1 MVKSRLLLQIWKFRV
16 TPDLSVTTPVI
27 AVLGAGSWGT
37 GLALQLDRSGSRSIL
52 WDRDTE
58 NLLQIRSTRQNKR
71 YLPDIDIPVSIRVE
85 TDVLAAVKASDHVLV
100 VTPSHAFA
108 SIISTIR
115 EVLVPG
121 QGVAWACKGF
131 EPGSGRLL
139 HQVAMELLPP
149 GTPLAIV
156 TGPSFA
162 KEVAMDLPTAVTVAG
177 SDSSFTHTIAA
188 ALHGGRFR
196 VYTSDDMIGAEL
208 GGAVKN
214 VMAVAT
220 GICDGMQLG
229 DNARAALITR
239 GLAEMMRLGAAL
251 NAKPETLMGLAG
263 AGDLI
268 LTCTG
273 DLSRNRRLGLL
284 LGKGKT
290 LRQALDEIGQ
300 VVEGVNSAAEVQ
312 RLAIQHGINMPISE
326 QVNGIIHKGWNP
338 EEGVARLLAR
348 EQKAEH
354 ED

>member
-1 MVKSRLLLQIWKFRV
+1 VVESP
-16 TPDLSVTTPVI
+16 TI

-58 NLLQIRSTRQNKR
+58 NLARIRADRRNDR
-71 YLPDIDIPVSIRVE
+71 YLPGIEIPTSINVE
-85 TDVLAAVKASDHVLV
+85 DDVLAAVRASDHVLL

-108 SIISTIR
+108 SIITTIR
-115 EVLVPG
+115 EVLVDG

-131 EPGSGRLL
+131 EPGSGKLLHTVATRLL
-139 HQVAMELLPP
+139 PESTAQ
-149 GTPLAIV
+149 AIV

-162 KEVAMDLPTAVTVAG
+162 KEVAMNLPTAVTVAG
-177 SDSSFTHTIAA
+177 SDDAFTKVMAS

-220 GICDGMQLG
+220 GICDGMKLG

-273 DLSRNRRLGLL
+273 DLSRNRQLGLK
-284 LGKGKT
+284 LGSGKSVK
-290 LRQALDEIGQ
+290 QAVKEIGQ
-300 VVEGVNSAAEVQ
+300 VVEGINSSAEVQ
-312 RLAIQHGINMPISE
+312 RLATEHDINMPISE
-326 QVNGIIHKGWNP
+326 QVNGIIHKGWDP
-338 EEGVARLLAR
+338 VEGVARLLAR

-354 ED
+354 GA

>member
-1 MVKSRLLLQIWKFRV
+1 M
-16 TPDLSVTTPVI
+16 
-27 AVLGAGSWGT
+27 LGAGSWGT
-37 GLALQLDRSGSRSIL
+37 ALALQLDRSGSRSIL
-52 WDRDTE
+52 WGRDAE
-58 NLLQIRSTRQNKR
+58 HIAQIRSSRCNRR
-71 YLPDIDIPVSIRVE
+71 YLPEIEIPLSIELE
-85 TDVLAAVKASDHVLV
+85 TDITAAVQAADHVLLA
-100 VTPSHAFA
+100 TPSFAFGA
-108 SIISTIR
+108 TIKAIR
-115 EVLVPG
+115 DVLVPR

-139 HQVAMELLPP
+139 HQVAAELLQP

-162 KEVAMDLPTAVTVAG
+162 QEVAMDLPTAVTVAG
-177 SDSSFTHTIAA
+177 SDSRFTGIMAA

-196 VYTSDDMIGAEL
+196 AYTSDDMIGAGF

-214 VMAVAT
+214 VLAVAT
-220 GICDGMQLG
+220 GICDGMKLG

-273 DLSRNRRLGLL
+273 DLSRNRQLGLL
-284 LGKGKT
+284 LGQGKT
-290 LRQALDEIGQ
+290 LEQALDAIGQ
-300 VVEGVNSAAEVQ
+300 VVEAVNSAVEVQ
-312 RLAIQHGINMPISE
+312 RLASQHKINMPISE

-338 EEGVARLLAR
+338 VEGVARLLAR

-354 ED
+354 

>member
-1 MVKSRLLLQIWKFRV
+1 MAKA
-16 TPDLSVTTPVI
+16 PVI

-37 GLALQLDRSGSRSIL
+37 GLALQLDRSGTQCIL

-58 NLLQIRSTRQNKR
+58 NLLKIRADRSNER
-71 YLPDIDIPVSIRVE
+71 YLPGIPVPESITIE
-85 TDVLAAVKASDHVLV
+85 TDILAAVTAADHVLL
-100 VTPSHAFA
+100 VTPSYAFA
-108 SIISTIR
+108 EIITTIR
-115 EVLVPG
+115 EKLVPG
-121 QGVAWACKGF
+121 QGIAWACKGF

-139 HQVAMELLPP
+139 HHVATDLLPE
-149 GTPLAIV
+149 GTPQAIV

-162 KEVAMDLPTAVTVAG
+162 KEVAMNLPTAVTVAG
-177 SDSSFTHTIAA
+177 SDEAFTKVMAN

-196 VYTSDDMIGAEL
+196 AYTSHDMIGAEL

-220 GICDGMQLG
+220 GICDGMKLG

-239 GLAEMMRLGAAL
+239 GLAEMMRLGSAL

-273 DLSRNRRLGLL
+273 DLSRNRRLGLK
-284 LGKGKT
+284 LGAGKT
-290 LRQALDEIGQ
+290 LDQALEEIGQ
-300 VVEGVNSAAEVQ
+300 VVEGVNSSAEVQ
-312 RLAIQHGINMPISE
+312 RLAIEYGINMPISE

-338 EEGVARLLAR
+338 VEGVARLMAR
-348 EQKAEH
+348 AQKAEYG
-354 ED
+354 E

>member
-1 MVKSRLLLQIWKFRV
+1 MRTK
-16 TPDLSVTTPVI
+16 PPVI

-37 GLALQLDRSGSRSIL
+37 GLALQLDRSGSRCIL

-58 NLLQIRSTRQNKR
+58 NLSQIRLTRRNTR
-71 YLPDIDIPVSIRVE
+71 YLPGIEIPDSIVVE
-85 TDVLAAVKASDHVLV
+85 DDLLAAVKAAEHVLLV
-100 VTPSHAFA
+100 IPSHAFA
-108 SIISTIR
+108 STITTIR
-115 EVLVPG
+115 EVLLPG

-139 HQVAMELLPP
+139 HEVAAELLPSS
-149 GTPLAIV
+149 TPLAIV

-162 KEVAMDLPTAVTVAG
+162 MEVAMNLPTAVTVAG
-177 SDSSFTHTIAA
+177 HDSQFTKVIAQ

-196 VYTSDDMIGAEL
+196 AYTSDDMIGAGL

-220 GICDGMQLG
+220 GICDGLKLG

-273 DLSRNRRLGLL
+273 DLSRNRRLGLK
-284 LGKGKT
+284 LGAGKT
-290 LRQALDEIGQ
+290 LEQALDEIGQ

-312 RLAIQHGINMPISE
+312 RLAIEHDINMPISE
-326 QVNGIIHKGWNP
+326 QVNGIIHKGWDP
-338 EEGVARLLAR
+338 AEGVARLLAR

-354 ED
+354 EDRG

>member
-1 MVKSRLLLQIWKFRV
+1 MAKA
-16 TPDLSVTTPVI
+16 PVI

-37 GLALQLDRSGSRSIL
+37 ALALQLDRSGSRSIL

-58 NLLQIRSTRQNKR
+58 NLSKIRAERCNQR
-71 YLPDIDIPVSIRVE
+71 YLPGIDVPESIVVEADII
-85 TDVLAAVKASDHVLV
+85 AAVKAADHILL

-108 SIISTIR
+108 AVIKTIR
-115 EVLVPG
+115 GVLKPG
-121 QGVAWACKGF
+121 QGIAWACKGF

-139 HQVAMELLPP
+139 HHVAKELLPQS
-149 GTPLAIV
+149 TPLAIV

-162 KEVAMDLPTAVTVAG
+162 KEVAMNLPTAVTVAG
-177 SDSSFTHTIAA
+177 PDSEFTKVMAN

-196 VYTSDDMIGAEL
+196 AYTGDDMVGAEL

-220 GICDGMQLG
+220 GICDGMKLG

-273 DLSRNRRLGLL
+273 DLSRNRQLGLK
-284 LGKGKT
+284 LGKGVT
-290 LRQALDEIGQ
+290 LQQALDDIGQ
-300 VVEGVNSAAEVQ
+300 VVEGVNSAAEVA
-312 RLAIQHGINMPISE
+312 RLALEYDINMPISE
-326 QVNGIIHKGWNP
+326 QVNGIIHNGWDP
-338 EEGVARLLAR
+338 VEGVARLLAR

-354 ED
+354 GD

>member
-1 MVKSRLLLQIWKFRV
+1 MGPL
-16 TPDLSVTTPVI
+16 I

-37 GLALQLDRSGSRSIL
+37 ALALQLDRSGSRSIL

-58 NLLQIRSTRQNKR
+58 NLEEVRATRFNQR
-71 YLPDIDIPVSIRVE
+71 YLPGIVIPESIVIENDIH
-85 TDVLAAVKASDHVLV
+85 AAVKAADHVLV
-100 VTPSHAFA
+100 VTPSYAFA
-108 SIISTIR
+108 SIMETIR

-139 HQVAMELLPP
+139 HQVAMELLPKT
-149 GTPLAIV
+149 TPLAIV

-162 KEVAMDLPTAVTVAG
+162 KEVALNLPTAVTVAG
-177 SDSSFTHTIAA
+177 TDIGFTKVMAS

-196 VYTSDDMIGAEL
+196 AYTSQDMIGAEL

-220 GICDGMQLG
+220 GICDGMELG

-273 DLSRNRRLGLL
+273 DLSRNRRLGLR

-290 LRQALDEIGQ
+290 LKQALDEIGQ

-312 RLAIQHGINMPISE
+312 RLAIKHKVNMPISE
-326 QVNGIIHKGWNP
+326 QVNGIIHQGWDP
-338 EEGVARLLAR
+338 VEGVARLMAR
-348 EQKAEH
+348 EQKAEYG
-354 ED
+354 D

>member
-1 MVKSRLLLQIWKFRV
+1 M
-16 TPDLSVTTPVI
+16 
-27 AVLGAGSWGT
+27 LGAGSWGT
-37 GLALQLDRSGSRSIL
+37 GLALQLDRSGSHTIM

-58 NLLQIRSTRQNKR
+58 NLAKIRSTGRNQR
-71 YLPDIDIPVSIRVE
+71 YLPDIEIPASIDIEDDI
-85 TDVLAAVKASDHVLV
+85 LAAVKAADHVLV

-108 SIISTIR
+108 ATLKIIR
-115 EVLVPG
+115 EVLKPG

-139 HQVAMELLPP
+139 HQVALELLPAD
-149 GTPLAIV
+149 TPLAIV

-162 KEVAMDLPTAVTVAG
+162 KEVAMNLPTAVTVAG
-177 SDSSFTHTIAA
+177 SDRDFAKLMA
-188 ALHGGRFR
+188 DALHGGRFR
-196 VYTSDDMIGAEL
+196 AYTSDDIIGAEL

-220 GICDGMQLG
+220 GICDGMNLG

-273 DLSRNRRLGLL
+273 DLSRNRRLGLQ
-284 LGKGKT
+284 LGKGHSVE
-290 LRQALDEIGQ
+290 QAVEQIGQ
-300 VVEGVNSAAEVQ
+300 VVEGINSAAEVQ
-312 RLAIQHGINMPISE
+312 RLAIKHDINMPITE
-326 QVNGIIHKGWNP
+326 QVNGIIHKGWDP
-338 EEGVARLLAR
+338 VEGVARLLAR
-348 EQKAEH
+348 EQKAEYG
-354 ED
+354 E

>member
-1 MVKSRLLLQIWKFRV
+1 MSVK
-16 TPDLSVTTPVI
+16 PPVI

-37 GLALQLDRSGSRSIL
+37 ALALQLDRSGCQSIL

-58 NLLQIRSTRQNKR
+58 NVLRIRSTRRNQR
-71 YLPDIDIPVSIRVE
+71 YIPDIEIPLSIRLE
-85 TDVLAAVKASDHVLV
+85 TDCLSAVKAADHILM

-108 SIISTIR
+108 GVIRNIR

-121 QGVAWACKGF
+121 QGIAWGCKGF

-139 HQVAMELLPP
+139 HQVAQELLPP
-149 GTPLAIV
+149 ETPLAIV

-162 KEVAMDLPTAVTVAG
+162 KEVAHNLPTAVTVAG
-177 SDSSFTHTIAA
+177 PDPKFTRTMAS

-196 VYTSDDMIGAEL
+196 AYTSDDMIGAEL

-220 GICDGMQLG
+220 GICDGMELG

-273 DLSRNRRLGLL
+273 DLSRNRQLGLA
-284 LGKGKT
+284 LGRGKT
-290 LRQALDEIGQ
+290 LEQALKDIGQ
-300 VVEGVNSAAEVQ
+300 VVEGVNSSAEVR
-312 RLAIQHGINMPISE
+312 RLALEHDINMPISE
-326 QVNGIIHKGWNP
+326 QVDGIIHNGWDP
-338 EEGVARLLAR
+338 VEGVARLMAR
-348 EQKAEH
+348 EQKAEYG
-354 ED
+354 D

>member
-1 MVKSRLLLQIWKFRV
+1 MTDPQ
-16 TPDLSVTTPVI
+16 I

-37 GLALQLDRSGSRSIL
+37 ALALQLDRSGSHSIL

-58 NLLQIRSTRQNKR
+58 NLEKVRKTRFNER
-71 YLPDIDIPVSIRVE
+71 YLPGIDIPESIVIE
-85 TDVLAAVKASDHVLV
+85 NDMLEAVKAADHVLV

-108 SIISTIR
+108 SVMKAIR

-139 HQVAMELLPP
+139 HQVAMELLPKS
-149 GTPLAIV
+149 TPLAIV

-162 KEVAMDLPTAVTVAG
+162 KEVAMNLPTAVTVAG
-177 SDSSFTHTIAA
+177 TDSEFTKVMAG

-196 VYTSDDMIGAEL
+196 AYTSEDMIGAEL

-220 GICDGMQLG
+220 GICDGMSLG

-273 DLSRNRRLGLL
+273 DLSRNRRLGLK
-284 LGKGKT
+284 LGAGKT
-290 LRQALDEIGQ
+290 LEQALDEIGQ
-300 VVEGVNSAAEVQ
+300 VVEGVNSSAEVQ
-312 RLAIQHGINMPISE
+312 RLAIQHDVNMPITE
-326 QVNGIIHKGWNP
+326 QVNGIIHHGWNP
-338 EEGVARLLAR
+338 AQGVATLMAR
-348 EQKAEH
+348 EQKAEY
-354 ED
+354 DD

>member
-1 MVKSRLLLQIWKFRV
+1 MAKA
-16 TPDLSVTTPVI
+16 PVI

-37 GLALQLDRSGSRSIL
+37 GLALQLDRSGSRCIL
-52 WDRDTE
+52 WDRDTD
-58 NLLQIRSTRQNKR
+58 NLSQIRATRRSTR
-71 YLPDIDIPVSIRVE
+71 YLPGIEIPLSITVE
-85 TDVLAAVKASDHVLV
+85 DDVLTAVKAADHVLLV
-100 VTPSHAFA
+100 VPSHAFA
-108 SIISTIR
+108 ATIRTIR

-121 QGVAWACKGF
+121 QGIAWACKGF

-139 HQVAMELLPP
+139 HEVAAELLPSD
-149 GTPLAIV
+149 TPLAIV

-162 KEVAMDLPTAVTVAG
+162 KEVAMNLPTAVTVAG
-177 SDSSFTHTIAA
+177 PDSNFTKFIAQ

-196 VYTSDDMIGAEL
+196 AYTSDDMIGAEL

-220 GICDGMQLG
+220 GICDGMKLG

-273 DLSRNRRLGLL
+273 DLSRNRQLGLK
-284 LGKGKT
+284 LGAGKT
-290 LRQALDEIGQ
+290 LEQALEEIGQ

-312 RLAIQHGINMPISE
+312 RLAIEHDINMPISE
-326 QVNGIIHKGWNP
+326 QVNGIIHKGWDP
-338 EEGVARLLAR
+338 VEGVARLLAR
-348 EQKAEH
+348 EQKAEN

>member
-1 MVKSRLLLQIWKFRV
+1 MPNK
-16 TPDLSVTTPVI
+16 PPVI

-37 GLALQLDRSGSRSIL
+37 GLALQLDRSGSRCLL

-58 NLLQIRSTRQNKR
+58 NLLNIRKDRANER
-71 YLPDIDIPVSIRVE
+71 YLPGINIPESIAIE
-85 TDVLAAVKASDHVLV
+85 TDVHAAVRASDHVLL

-108 SIISTIR
+108 NMISTI
-115 EVLVPG
+115 LPDLSPG

-139 HQVAMELLPP
+139 HHVATELLPES
-149 GTPLAIV
+149 TPQAIV

-162 KEVAMDLPTAVTVAG
+162 REVAMNLPTAVTVAG
-177 SDSSFTHTIAA
+177 SDPAFTKVMAN

-196 VYTSDDMIGAEL
+196 AYTGDDIIGAEL

-220 GICDGMQLG
+220 GICDGMKLG

-239 GLAEMMRLGAAL
+239 GLAEMMRLGEAL
-251 NAKPETLMGLAG
+251 NARRETLMGLAG

-273 DLSRNRRLGLL
+273 DLSRNRQLGLK
-284 LGKGKT
+284 LGAGKT
-290 LRQALDEIGQ
+290 VEQALEEIGQ
-300 VVEGVNSAAEVQ
+300 VVEGIKAAAEVH
-312 RLAIQHGINMPISE
+312 RLALEYNINMPISE
-326 QVNGIIHKGWNP
+326 QVNGIIHKGWDP
-338 EEGVARLLAR
+338 SEGVVRLLAR
-348 EQKAEH
+348 QQKAEY
-354 ED
+354 DG

>member
-1 MVKSRLLLQIWKFRV
+1 MMVPKV
-16 TPDLSVTTPVI
+16 

-37 GLALQLDRSGSRSIL
+37 ALALQLDRSGSRSIL

-58 NLLQIRSTRQNKR
+58 NLEKIRATRLNQR
-71 YLPDIDIPVSIRVE
+71 YLPGIHIPESIVVEIDL
-85 TDVLAAVKASDHVLV
+85 LAAVKAADHVLV
-100 VTPSHAFA
+100 ATPSHGFA
-108 SIISTIR
+108 AVLKAIAG
-115 EVLVPG
+115 VLVPG

-139 HQVAMELLPP
+139 HQVAQEILPTE
-149 GTPLAIV
+149 TPLAIV

-162 KEVAMDLPTAVTVAG
+162 KEVAMNLPTAVTVAG
-177 SDSSFTHTIAA
+177 TDCAFTKTMAG

-196 VYTSDDMIGAEL
+196 AYTSDDMIGAEL

-273 DLSRNRRLGLL
+273 DLSRNRRLGLK
-284 LGKGKT
+284 LGKGMS
-290 LRQALDEIGQ
+290 LQQALEEIGQ

-312 RLAIQHGINMPISE
+312 RLAIKHKVNMPISE
-326 QVNGIIHKGWNP
+326 QVNGIIHHGWNP
-338 EEGVARLLAR
+338 AEGVAALMAR
-348 EQKAEH
+348 EQKAEYG
-354 ED
+354 E

>member
-1 MVKSRLLLQIWKFRV
+1 MGPK
-16 TPDLSVTTPVI
+16 I

-37 GLALQLDRSGSRSIL
+37 ALALQLDRSGSRSLL
-52 WDRDTE
+52 WDRDTG
-58 NLLQIRSTRQNKR
+58 NLEKIRLTRLNQR
-71 YLPDIDIPVSIRVE
+71 YLPGIHIPESIVVE
-85 TDVLAAVKASDHVLV
+85 SDPLAAVEAADHVLV
-100 VTPSHAFA
+100 ATPSYGFA
-108 SIISTIR
+108 TVLKAIR
-115 EVLVPG
+115 EVLVRG

-139 HQVAMELLPP
+139 HQVARELLPP
-149 GTPLAIV
+149 ETPLAIV

-162 KEVAMDLPTAVTVAG
+162 KEVAMNLPTAVTVAG
-177 SDSSFTHTIAA
+177 TDSAFTKVMAA

-196 VYTSDDMIGAEL
+196 AYTSEDMIGAEL

-220 GICDGMQLG
+220 GMCDGMQLG

-273 DLSRNRRLGLL
+273 DLSRNRRLGLK
-284 LGKGKT
+284 LGQGKT
-290 LRQALDEIGQ
+290 LEQALDEIGQ
-300 VVEGVNSAAEVQ
+300 VVEGVNSAAEVH
-312 RLAIQHGINMPISE
+312 RLSVQHKVNMPISE
-326 QVNGIIHKGWNP
+326 QVNGIIHHGWNP
-338 EEGVARLLAR
+338 VEGVAALMSR
-348 EQKAEH
+348 EQKAEYG
-354 ED
+354 D

>member
-1 MVKSRLLLQIWKFRV
+1 LVSS
-16 TPDLSVTTPVI
+16 PNI

-37 GLALQLDRSGSRSIL
+37 GLALQLDRSGSRAIM
-52 WDRDTE
+52 WDRDTD
-58 NLLQIRSTRQNKR
+58 NLSKIRSTRRNQR
-71 YLPDIDIPVSIRVE
+71 YLPDIEIPVSIDIE
-85 TDVLAAVKASDHVLV
+85 DDILTAVKAADHVLV

-108 SIISTIR
+108 ATLKIIR
-115 EVLVPG
+115 EVLKPG
-121 QGVAWACKGF
+121 QGIAWACKGF

-139 HQVAMELLPP
+139 HQVALELLPA

-162 KEVAMDLPTAVTVAG
+162 KEVAMNLPTAVTVAG
-177 SDSSFTHTIAA
+177 PDRIFAKLMA
-188 ALHGGRFR
+188 DALHGGRFR
-196 VYTSDDMIGAEL
+196 AYTSDDIIGAEL

-220 GICDGMQLG
+220 GICDGMNLG

-273 DLSRNRRLGLL
+273 DLSRNRRLGLQ
-284 LGKGKT
+284 LGKGNT
-290 LRQALDEIGQ
+290 VDQAVEQIGQ
-300 VVEGVNSAAEVQ
+300 VVEGINSAAEVQ
-312 RLAIQHGINMPISE
+312 RLAIKHDINMPITE
-326 QVNGIIHKGWNP
+326 QVNGIIHKGWDP
-338 EEGVARLLAR
+338 VEGVARLLAR
-348 EQKAEH
+348 EQKAEYG
-354 ED
+354 E

>member
-1 MVKSRLLLQIWKFRV
+1 MMGPQ
-16 TPDLSVTTPVI
+16 I

-37 GLALQLDRSGSRSIL
+37 ALALQLDRSGSHSIL
-52 WDRDTE
+52 WDRDTG
-58 NLLQIRSTRQNKR
+58 NLERIRATRLNQR
-71 YLPDIDIPVSIRVE
+71 YLPGIDIPESIVVE
-85 TDVLAAVKASDHVLV
+85 IDMLTAVKAADHVLV
-100 VTPSHAFA
+100 VTPSYAFA
-108 SIISTIR
+108 TVMKTIR

-139 HQVAMELLPP
+139 HQVALELLPES
-149 GTPLAIV
+149 TPLAIA

-162 KEVAMDLPTAVTVAG
+162 KEVAMNLPTAITVAG
-177 SDSSFTHTIAA
+177 SDRDFTKTMAD

-196 VYTSDDMIGAEL
+196 AYTSDDMIGAEL

-220 GICDGMQLG
+220 GICDGMALG

-239 GLAEMMRLGAAL
+239 GLAEMMRLGVAL

-273 DLSRNRRLGLL
+273 DLSRNRRLGLK
-284 LGKGKT
+284 LGEGKT
-290 LRQALDEIGQ
+290 LAQALEEIGQ

-312 RLAIQHGINMPISE
+312 RLAIQHEINMPITE
-326 QVNGIIHKGWNP
+326 QVNGIIHLGWNP
-338 EEGVARLLAR
+338 VEGVARLLAR
-348 EQKAEH
+348 EQKAEYG
-354 ED
+354 D

>member
-1 MVKSRLLLQIWKFRV
+1 
-16 TPDLSVTTPVI
+16 LSTGPKI

-37 GLALQLDRSGSRSIL
+37 ALALQLDRCGSRSIL

-58 NLLQIRSTRQNKR
+58 NLEQIRASRLNER
-71 YLPDIDIPVSIRVE
+71 YLPGIDIPESIVVE
-85 TDVLAAVKASDHVLV
+85 NDILAAVKASDHVLV

-108 SIISTIR
+108 TIMNTIR
-115 EVLVPG
+115 DVLLPG

-139 HQVAMELLPP
+139 HQVAMELLPES
-149 GTPLAIV
+149 TPLAIV

-162 KEVAMDLPTAVTVAG
+162 KEVAMNLPTALTVAG
-177 SDSSFTHTIAA
+177 PDSDFTKVMAG
-188 ALHGGRFR
+188 ALHGERFR
-196 VYTSDDMIGAEL
+196 AYTSDDMIGAEL

-220 GICDGMQLG
+220 GICDGMKLG

-273 DLSRNRRLGLL
+273 DLSRNRRLGLK
-284 LGKGKT
+284 LGEGKA
-290 LRQALDEIGQ
+290 LDQALDEIGQ

-312 RLAIQHGINMPISE
+312 RLAIVHKVNMPITE
-326 QVNGIIHKGWNP
+326 QVNGIIHRGWNP
-338 EEGVARLLAR
+338 VEGVARLLAR
-348 EQKAEH
+348 EQKAEY
-354 ED
+354 DD

>member
-1 MVKSRLLLQIWKFRV
+1 MGPK
-16 TPDLSVTTPVI
+16 I

-37 GLALQLDRSGSRSIL
+37 ALALQLDRSGSRAIL

-58 NLLQIRSTRQNKR
+58 NLEKIRVTRLNQR
-71 YLPDIDIPVSIRVE
+71 YLPGIDIPESIVIE
-85 TDVLAAVKASDHVLV
+85 NDMHACVKAADHVLV
-100 VTPSHAFA
+100 VTPSYAFA
-108 SIISTIR
+108 SVMKTID

-121 QGVAWACKGF
+121 QGIAWACKGF

-139 HQVAMELLPP
+139 HQVATELLPQ
-149 GTPLAIV
+149 GTALAIV

-162 KEVAMDLPTAVTVAG
+162 KEVAMNLPTAVTVAG
-177 SDSSFTHTIAA
+177 PDSGFTKVMAG

-196 VYTSDDMIGAEL
+196 AYTSDDMIGAEL

-220 GICDGMQLG
+220 GICDGMELG

-239 GLAEMMRLGAAL
+239 GMAEMMRLGAAL

-273 DLSRNRRLGLL
+273 DLSRNRRLGLK

-290 LRQALDEIGQ
+290 LEQALDEIGQ

-312 RLAIQHGINMPISE
+312 RLAIKYDVNMPISE
-326 QVNGIIHKGWNP
+326 QVNGIIHNGWNP
-338 EEGVARLLAR
+338 VEGVARLMAR
-348 EQKAEH
+348 EQKAEYS
-354 ED
+354 D